1 MTNFDR
7 IPIVDV
13 HVDNFRES
21 WPSLILAIRSAGFI
35 ALDLEL
41 SGLGRRNMLQAKSV
55 DDRYKGI
62 AECARTRAILSLG
75 ISCFQ
80 PVKNE
85 TEDLVENDKN
95 QQTAGQCYFVQTF
108 NIMLLCSEEYVV
120 EPASLRFLVDHGFDF
135 NKQYS
140 SGIPY
145 YRGNDK
151 GNEKD
156 NLSVRQ
162 LLVELIMANTPIV
175 LHNGLVDLM
184 FLYQNL
190 YANIPTSM
198 STFSADL
205 SEMFHEGIYDTKYIT
220 DFAYR
225 MTASYLEYVFKK
237 CLRENTYGHL
247 ANIEL
252 QFLNYPEGSR
262 HVTYRQCA
270 ARPQQTLPQN
280 KDYVEQVQVLKEV
293 VCENY
298 AGHGWCNQG
307 NKCQK
312 SHDLDLILDLDHL
325 QETKKSRKRK
335 RRRNRQT
342 GDTSVDD
349 NVTMETDETLSD
361 TETIYFENAK
371 NVSKIAKQCEDDD
384 SFPSSDGSQGI
395 NSSVSS
401 SNCQSERSNV
411 SFSGGHRAG
420 FDAFMT
426 GYIMATYFATY
437 DGNGDDAGGL
447 SEFKNKIYLS
457 GKDYPLQ
464 VMKSGFA
471 KNSKEHS
478 EKIMKIRSSSV
489 H

>member
-13 HVDNFRES
+13 HIDNFRES
-21 WPSLILAIRSAGFI
+21 WPALILAIKSAGFI

-80 PVKNE
+80 PVKNK
-85 TEDLVENDKN
+85 TKDLVENDKG
-95 QQTAGQCYFVQTF
+95 QQIAGKCYLVQTF
-108 NIMLLCSEEYVV
+108 NIMLLCSEDYVV

-151 GNEKD
+151 GNDKD
-156 NLSVRQ
+156 YLSVRQ

-198 STFSADL
+198 STFLADL
-205 SEMFHEGIYDTKYIT
+205 SEMFLEGIYDTKYIT
-220 DFAYR
+220 DFAHR

-237 CLRENTYGHL
+237 CLRENTSGHL

-252 QFLNYPEGSR
+252 QFLNYPESSR

-270 ARPQQTLPQN
+270 ARPQPTLQQN
-280 KDYVEQVQVLKEV
+280 QDCVEHIQVLKEV

-298 AGHGWCNQG
+298 AGHGWCSKG
-307 NKCQK
+307 NKCPK

-335 RRRNRQT
+335 RRRNRQKD
-342 GDTSVDD
+342 DTSVDD
-349 NVTMETDETLSD
+349 NITMETDETSSN
-361 TETIYFENAK
+361 TETTYFEYAE
-371 NVSKIAKQCEDDD
+371 NVSQMAPQCKDDK
-384 SFPSSDGSQGI
+384 SLPSSDGCQGI
-395 NSSVSS
+395 NSSVNSS
-401 SNCQSERSNV
+401 KCQSEKSNV
-411 SFSGGHRAG
+411 IFSGGHRAG

-437 DGNGDDAGGL
+437 DANGDNASGL

-471 KNSKEHS
+471 KTSKEHS
-478 EKIMKIRSSSV
+478 EKIMKIRTSSD